1 MSKLKQL
8 KEKRASIFSQIDQ
21 LRTAA
26 DGREMTAE
34 EQQRWDT
41 LLADYNKVDKEVEA
55 EERFEQIRRHQLEQA
70 ENNPAHTPEDRS
82 AADRQ
87 YEEAFRAYLLS
98 GSQGV
103 TPEQRTLLQER
114 AGLQGLTAGVLIP
127 STLAGS
133 IEKAQ
138 EDSVLQLRYPQ
149 GVHLPHADHPC
160 LSGAP
165 AGLRL
170 QSRYDPERPARGEL
184 RTRSQ

>member
-133 IEKAQ
+133 IEKALKSFGGMF
-138 EDSVLQLRYPQ
+138 EAGSIITTGNGGDLI
-149 GVHLPHADHPC
+149 LPTINDTA
-160 LSGAP
+160 AK
-165 AGLRL
+165 ATIVA
-170 QSRYDPERPARGEL
+170 E
-184 RTRSQ
+184 